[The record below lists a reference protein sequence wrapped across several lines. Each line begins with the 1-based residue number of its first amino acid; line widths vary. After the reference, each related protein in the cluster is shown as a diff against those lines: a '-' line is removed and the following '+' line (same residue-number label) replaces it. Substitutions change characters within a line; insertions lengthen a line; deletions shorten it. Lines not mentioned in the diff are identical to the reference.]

1 MPKIEAALIEWF
13 NPPLNNSLSNFTN
26 AGEKLVA
33 VKAFVPESTRNAF
46 KAACAKKGI
55 TMSDTLSKFI
65 ETFIDEEE
73 QEKPSPKKKGKDA
86 A

>member
-1 MPKIEAALIEWF
+1 ME
-13 NPPLNNSLSNFTN
+13 
-26 AGEKLVA
+26 EKLVA

-65 ETFIDEEE
+65 EAFINEEE
-73 QEKPSPKKKGKDA
+73 HKTHSPNKDKGA

>member
-1 MPKIEAALIEWF
+1 ME
-13 NPPLNNSLSNFTN
+13 
-26 AGEKLVA
+26 EKLVA

-73 QEKPSPKKKGKDA
+73 HKKNSLKKER
-86 A
+86 